1 MHDFPEST
9 FWGIMFFICEM
20 EGLMIGKSAMQDG
33 KRPEYIPPNIW
44 PPCTIRLRT
53 FQGESCA
60 LHNPCVCHW
69 FDRQCVPVPFLPEE
83 SLSGSLLAMVN
94 ECCCIGEVFL

>member
-9 FWGIMFFICEM
+9 FWEIMFFICEM

-33 KRPEYIPPNIW
+33 KRPEYTLPNIW

-53 FQGESCA
+53 FQDESCA

-69 FDRQCVPVPFLPEE
+69 FDR
-83 SLSGSLLAMVN
+83 
-94 ECCCIGEVFL
+94 

>member
-53 FQGESCA
+53 FQGESA
-60 LHNPCVCHW
+60 LSITHVSAIGSIGSASRCHSYRKKACS
-69 FDRQCVPVPFLPEE
+69 DHSLPW
-83 SLSGSLLAMVN
+83 
-94 ECCCIGEVFL
+94 